1 VTNFLYCFDSNY
13 NVQATVSISTLLEK
27 YDSEVN
33 LYILHD
39 NPRLFEKYKTK
50 LKKYK
55 NLNKI
60 EIYKFEDTNYD
71 FPNLNNSHVS
81 YATYFRMFISNYLP
95 QDIDFLIYLDADILC
110 LSNPRFV
117 LDEEINKLK
126 NSDNVLTGLNEEVS
140 TLHKQKLGLK
150 NNRYFNAGLI
160 IINYQKWSKPE
171 TIENFLNIMNS
182 KFANIEFWDQ
192 DILNIYFDGK
202 FSNLPINLNYIS
214 PDGKALYEKQINFLH
229 FAGSNKPWY
238 FENTFKEISKYY
250 NREYMKVF
258 RNKYHVTF
266 KFKKHEI
273 PIFIDIC
280 KTKNVKFSDKVK
292 MVYGI
297 LKTKM
302 YH

>member
-1 VTNFLYCFDSNY
+1 MTNFLYCFDSNY

-50 LKKYK
+50 LKKYN

-95 QDIDFLIYLDADILC
+95 EDLDFLIYLDADILC
-110 LSNPRFV
+110 LSNPRSV
-117 LDEEINKLK
+117 IEEEINKLK
-126 NSDNVLTGLNEEVS
+126 SSDNVLTGLNEEIS
-140 TLHKQKLGLK
+140 TSHKLRLGLK

-160 IINYQKWSKPE
+160 IINYEKWSKPE
-171 TIENFLNIMNS
+171 TVDNLLDIMKSNYG
-182 KFANIEFWDQ
+182 NIEFWDQ

-202 FSNLPINLNYIS
+202 FSDLPINLNYIS
-214 PDGKALYEKQINFLH
+214 PDGKNVYEEQINFLH
-229 FAGSNKPWY
+229 YAGSNKPWY
-238 FENTFKEISKYY
+238 FENTFNQISNYY
-250 NREYMKVF
+250 NKEYKKVF

-273 PIFIDIC
+273 PMLIDIL
-280 KTKNVKFSDKVK
+280 KAKSINFSDKLK
-292 MVYGI
+292 MIYSI

-302 YH
+302 YF

>member
-1 VTNFLYCFDSNY
+1 MTNFLYCFDSNY
-13 NVQATVSISTLLEK
+13 NVQATVSISALLEK

-39 NPRLFEKYKTK
+39 NPILFEKYTAK

-60 EIYKFEDTNYD
+60 EIFKFEDTNYD

-95 QDIDFLIYLDADILC
+95 KDLDFLIYLDADILC
-110 LSNPRFV
+110 LSNPRSV
-117 LDEEINKLK
+117 IEEEINKLK
-126 NSDNVLTGLNEEVS
+126 SSDNVLTGLNEEIS
-140 TLHKQKLGLK
+140 TSHKQRLGLK

-160 IINYQKWSKPE
+160 IINYEKWSKPE
-171 TIENFLNIMNS
+171 TVNNLLDIMKSNYG
-182 KFANIEFWDQ
+182 NIEFWDQ

-202 FSNLPINLNYIS
+202 FSDLPINLNYIS
-214 PDGKALYEKQINFLH
+214 PDGKNVYEEQINFLH
-229 FAGSNKPWY
+229 YAGSNKPWY
-238 FENTFKEISKYY
+238 FENTFNQISDYY
-250 NREYMKVF
+250 NKEYKKVF

-273 PIFIDIC
+273 PMFLHIC
-280 KTKNVKFSDKVK
+280 KTKSITFSDKVR
-292 MVYGI
+292 MIYSI
-297 LKTKM
+297 LKTKI
-302 YH
+302 YY

>member
-95 QDIDFLIYLDADILC
+95 QDMDFLIYLDADILC

-117 LDEEINKLK
+117 LEEEINKLK

-140 TLHKQKLGLK
+140 TLHKQRLGLK

-182 KFANIEFWDQ
+182 KFAYIEFWDQ

-214 PDGKALYEKQINFLH
+214 PDGKALYEEQINFLH

-280 KTKNVKFSDKVK
+280 KTKNVKFSDKVR

-297 LKTKM
+297 LKTKI

>member
-1 VTNFLYCFDSNY
+1 MTNFLYCFDSNY

-95 QDIDFLIYLDADILC
+95 QDMDFLIYLDADILC

-117 LDEEINKLK
+117 LEEEINKLK

-140 TLHKQKLGLK
+140 TLHKQRLGLK

-171 TIENFLNIMNS
+171 TIDNLLNIMTVS
-182 KFANIEFWDQ
+182 YTH
-192 DILNIYFDGK
+192 LT
-202 FSNLPINLNYIS
+202 LPTMS
-214 PDGKALYEKQINFLH
+214 
-229 FAGSNKPWY
+229 
-238 FENTFKEISKYY
+238 
-250 NREYMKVF
+250 
-258 RNKYHVTF
+258 
-266 KFKKHEI
+266 
-273 PIFIDIC
+273 
-280 KTKNVKFSDKVK
+280 
-292 MVYGI
+292 
-297 LKTKM
+297 
-302 YH
+302 

>member
-1 VTNFLYCFDSNY
+1 MTNFLYCFDSKY

-39 NPRLFEKYKTK
+39 NPILFEKYTAK

-60 EIYKFEDTNYD
+60 EIFKFEDTNYD
-71 FPNLNNSHVS
+71 FPNLNNSHVT

-95 QDIDFLIYLDADILC
+95 KDLDFLIYLDADILC
-110 LSNPRFV
+110 LSNPRSV
-117 LDEEINKLK
+117 IEEEINKLK
-126 NSDNVLTGLNEEVS
+126 SSDNVLTGLNEEIS
-140 TLHKQKLGLK
+140 TSHKQRLGLK

-160 IINYQKWSKPE
+160 IINYEKWSKPE
-171 TIENFLNIMNS
+171 TVNNLLDIMKSNYG
-182 KFANIEFWDQ
+182 NIEFWDQ

-202 FSNLPINLNYIS
+202 FSDLPINLNYIS
-214 PDGKALYEKQINFLH
+214 PDGKNVYEEQINFLH
-229 FAGSNKPWY
+229 YAGSNKPWY
-238 FENTFKEISKYY
+238 FENTFNQISDYY
-250 NREYMKVF
+250 NKEYKKVF

-273 PIFIDIC
+273 PMFLHIC
-280 KTKNVKFSDKVK
+280 KTKSINFSDKVR
-292 MVYGI
+292 MIYSI
-297 LKTKM
+297 LKTKI
-302 YH
+302 YY

>member
-1 VTNFLYCFDSNY
+1 MTNFLYCFDSNY

-95 QDIDFLIYLDADILC
+95 QDMDFLIYLDADILC

-117 LDEEINKLK
+117 LEEEINKLK

-140 TLHKQKLGLK
+140 ILHKQKLGLK

-280 KTKNVKFSDKVK
+280 KTKNVKFSDKVR

>member
-1 VTNFLYCFDSNY
+1 MTNFLYCFDSNY

-95 QDIDFLIYLDADILC
+95 QDMDFLIYLDADILC

-117 LDEEINKLK
+117 LEEEINKLK

-140 TLHKQKLGLK
+140 TLHKQRLGLK

-182 KFANIEFWDQ
+182 KFAYIEFWDQ

-214 PDGKALYEKQINFLH
+214 PDGKALYEQQINFLH

-280 KTKNVKFSDKVK
+280 KTKNVKFSDKVR

-297 LKTKM
+297 LKTKI

>member
-1 VTNFLYCFDSNY
+1 MTNFLYCFDSNY

-39 NPRLFEKYKTK
+39 NPILFEKYTAK

-60 EIYKFEDTNYD
+60 EIFKFEDTNYD

-95 QDIDFLIYLDADILC
+95 KDLDFLIYLDADILC
-110 LSNPRFV
+110 LSNPRSV
-117 LDEEINKLK
+117 IEEEINKLK
-126 NSDNVLTGLNEEVS
+126 SSDNVLTGLNEEIS
-140 TLHKQKLGLK
+140 TSHKQRLGLK

-160 IINYQKWSKPE
+160 IINYEKWSKPE
-171 TIENFLNIMNS
+171 TVNNLLDIMKSNYG
-182 KFANIEFWDQ
+182 NIEFWDQ

-202 FSNLPINLNYIS
+202 FSDLPINLNYIS
-214 PDGKALYEKQINFLH
+214 PDGKNVYEEQINFLH
-229 FAGSNKPWY
+229 YAGSNKPWY
-238 FENTFKEISKYY
+238 FENTFNQISDYY
-250 NREYMKVF
+250 NKEYKKVF

-273 PIFIDIC
+273 PMFLHIC
-280 KTKNVKFSDKVK
+280 KTKSITFSDKVR
-292 MVYGI
+292 MIYSI
-297 LKTKM
+297 LKTKI
-302 YH
+302 YY

>member
-39 NPRLFEKYKTK
+39 NPILFKKYTAK

-60 EIYKFEDTNYD
+60 EIFKFEDTNYD

-95 QDIDFLIYLDADILC
+95 KDLDFLIYLDADILC
-110 LSNPRFV
+110 LSNPRSV
-117 LDEEINKLK
+117 IEEEINKLK
-126 NSDNVLTGLNEEVS
+126 SSDNVLTGLNEEIS
-140 TLHKQKLGLK
+140 TSHKQRLGLK

-160 IINYQKWSKPE
+160 IINYEKWSKPE
-171 TIENFLNIMNS
+171 TVNNLLDIMKSNYG
-182 KFANIEFWDQ
+182 NIEFWDQ

-202 FSNLPINLNYIS
+202 FSDLPINLNYIS
-214 PDGKALYEKQINFLH
+214 PDGKNVYEEQINFLH
-229 FAGSNKPWY
+229 YAGSNKPWY
-238 FENTFKEISKYY
+238 FENTFNQISDYY
-250 NREYMKVF
+250 NKEYKKVF

-273 PIFIDIC
+273 PMFLHIC
-280 KTKNVKFSDKVK
+280 KTKSINFSDKVR
-292 MVYGI
+292 MIYSI
-297 LKTKM
+297 FKTKI
-302 YH
+302 YY

>member
-39 NPRLFEKYKTK
+39 NPRLFKKYKTK

-140 TLHKQKLGLK
+140 TLHKQRLGLK

-280 KTKNVKFSDKVK
+280 KTKNVKFSDKVR

>member
-1 VTNFLYCFDSNY
+1 MTNFLYCFDSNY

-95 QDIDFLIYLDADILC
+95 QDMDFLIYLDADILC

-140 TLHKQKLGLK
+140 TLHKKRLGLK

-182 KFANIEFWDQ
+182 KFAYIEFWDQ

-214 PDGKALYEKQINFLH
+214 PDGKALYEEQINFLH

-280 KTKNVKFSDKVK
+280 KTKNVKFSDKVR

-297 LKTKM
+297 LKTKI

>member
-1 VTNFLYCFDSNY
+1 MTNFLYCFDSNY

-60 EIYKFEDTNYD
+60 EIFKFEDTNYD

-95 QDIDFLIYLDADILC
+95 KDLDFLIYLDADILC
-110 LSNPRFV
+110 LSNPRSV
-117 LDEEINKLK
+117 IEEEINKLK
-126 NSDNVLTGLNEEVS
+126 SSDNVLTGLNEEIS
-140 TLHKQKLGLK
+140 TSHKQRLGLK

-160 IINYQKWSKPE
+160 IINYEKWSKPE
-171 TIENFLNIMNS
+171 TVDNLLDIMKSNYG
-182 KFANIEFWDQ
+182 NIEFWDQ

-202 FSNLPINLNYIS
+202 FSDLPINLNYIS
-214 PDGKALYEKQINFLH
+214 PDGKNVYEEQINFLH
-229 FAGSNKPWY
+229 YAGSNKPWY
-238 FENTFKEISKYY
+238 FENTFNQISDYY
-250 NREYMKVF
+250 NKEYKKVF

-273 PIFIDIC
+273 PMFLDIF
-280 KTKNVKFSDKVK
+280 KTKSINFSDKVR
-292 MVYGI
+292 MIYSI
-297 LKTKM
+297 FKTKI
-302 YH
+302 YY

>member
-1 VTNFLYCFDSNY
+1 MTNFLYCFDSNY
-13 NVQATVSISTLLEK
+13 NVQATVSISALLEK

-39 NPRLFEKYKTK
+39 NPILFEKHTAK

-60 EIYKFEDTNYD
+60 EIFKFEDTNYD

-95 QDIDFLIYLDADILC
+95 KDLDFLIYLDADILC
-110 LSNPRFV
+110 LSNPRSV
-117 LDEEINKLK
+117 IEEEINKLK
-126 NSDNVLTGLNEEVS
+126 SSDNVLTGLNEEIS
-140 TLHKQKLGLK
+140 TSHKLRLGLK

-160 IINYQKWSKPE
+160 IINYEKWSKPE
-171 TIENFLNIMNS
+171 TVNNLLDIMKSNYG
-182 KFANIEFWDQ
+182 NIEFWDQ

-202 FSNLPINLNYIS
+202 FSDLPINLNYIS
-214 PDGKALYEKQINFLH
+214 PDGKNVYEEQINFLH
-229 FAGSNKPWY
+229 YAGSNKPWY
-238 FENTFKEISKYY
+238 FENTFNQISDYY
-250 NREYMKVF
+250 NKEYKKVF

-273 PIFIDIC
+273 PMFLHIC
-280 KTKNVKFSDKVK
+280 KTKSITFSDKVR
-292 MVYGI
+292 MIYSI
-297 LKTKM
+297 LKTKI
-302 YH
+302 YY

>member
-1 VTNFLYCFDSNY
+1 MTNFLYCFDSKY

-39 NPRLFEKYKTK
+39 NPKLFENYTTK
-50 LKKYK
+50 LKKYN

-60 EIYKFEDTNYD
+60 EIFKFLDKSYN
-71 FPNLNNSHVS
+71 FPNLNDSHVS

-95 QDIDFLIYLDADILC
+95 EDLDFLIYLDADILC
-110 LSNPRFV
+110 LSNPRPAIE
-117 LDEEINKLK
+117 EEINKLK
-126 NSDNVLTGLNEEVS
+126 SSDNVLAGLNEEIS
-140 TLHKQKLGLK
+140 SSHKEKLGLK

-171 TIENFLNIMNS
+171 IINDLLNIMYSN
-182 KFANIEFWDQ
+182 FGNIEFWDQ

-202 FSNLPINLNYIS
+202 FTDLPIKLNYIS
-214 PDGKALYEKQINFLH
+214 PDGKNVYQDQINFLH
-229 FAGSNKPWY
+229 YAGSNKPWY
-238 FENTFKEISKYY
+238 FENTFNQISNYY
-250 NREYMKVF
+250 NKEYRKIF

-273 PIFIDIC
+273 PIFINIC
-280 KTKNVKFSDKVK
+280 KNKNIKFSDKIK
-292 MVYGI
+292 MI
-297 LKTKM
+297 FSIIKTKM
-302 YH
+302 YF

>member
-1 VTNFLYCFDSNY
+1 MTNFLYCFDSNY

-39 NPRLFEKYKTK
+39 NPILFEKYTAK

-60 EIYKFEDTNYD
+60 EIFKFEDTNYD
-71 FPNLNNSHVS
+71 FPNLNNSHVT

-95 QDIDFLIYLDADILC
+95 KDLDFLIYLDADILC
-110 LSNPRFV
+110 LSNPRSV
-117 LDEEINKLK
+117 IEEEINKLK
-126 NSDNVLTGLNEEVS
+126 SSDNVLTGLNEEIS
-140 TLHKQKLGLK
+140 TSHKQRLGLK

-160 IINYQKWSKPE
+160 IINYEKWSKPE
-171 TIENFLNIMNS
+171 TVNNLLNIMKSNY
-182 KFANIEFWDQ
+182 ANIEFWDQ

-202 FSNLPINLNYIS
+202 FSDLPNNLNYIS
-214 PDGKALYEKQINFLH
+214 PDGKNVYEEQINFLH
-229 FAGSNKPWY
+229 YAGSNKPWY
-238 FENTFKEISKYY
+238 FENTFNQISDYY
-250 NREYMKVF
+250 NKEYKKVF

-273 PIFIDIC
+273 PMFLHIC
-280 KTKNVKFSDKVK
+280 KTKSINFSDKVR
-292 MVYGI
+292 MIYSI
-297 LKTKM
+297 LKTKI
-302 YH
+302 YY

>member
-1 VTNFLYCFDSNY
+1 M
-13 NVQATVSISTLLEK
+13 LEK

-95 QDIDFLIYLDADILC
+95 QDMDFLIYLDADILC

-117 LDEEINKLK
+117 LEEEINKLK

-140 TLHKQKLGLK
+140 TLHKQRLGLK

-214 PDGKALYEKQINFLH
+214 PDGKALYEEQINFLH

-273 PIFIDIC
+273 PMFIDIC
-280 KTKNVKFSDKVK
+280 KTKNVKFSDKVR

-297 LKTKM
+297 LKTKI

>member
-1 VTNFLYCFDSNY
+1 MTNFLYCFDSNY

-95 QDIDFLIYLDADILC
+95 QDMDFLIYLDADILC
-110 LSNPRFV
+110 LSNPKFV
-117 LDEEINKLK
+117 LEEEINKLK
-126 NSDNVLTGLNEEVS
+126 NSDNVLAGLNEEVS
-140 TLHKQKLGLK
+140 TLHKQRLGLK

-280 KTKNVKFSDKVK
+280 KTKNVKFSDKVR

-297 LKTKM
+297 LKTKI

>member
-1 VTNFLYCFDSNY
+1 MTNFLYCFDSNY

-39 NPRLFEKYKTK
+39 NPILFKKYTAK

-60 EIYKFEDTNYD
+60 EIFKFEDTNYD

-95 QDIDFLIYLDADILC
+95 KDLDFLIYLDADILC
-110 LSNPRFV
+110 LSNPRSV
-117 LDEEINKLK
+117 IEEEINKLK
-126 NSDNVLTGLNEEVS
+126 SSDNVLTGLNEEIS
-140 TLHKQKLGLK
+140 TSHKQRLGLK

-160 IINYQKWSKPE
+160 IINYEKWSKPE
-171 TIENFLNIMNS
+171 TVNNLLDIMKSNYG
-182 KFANIEFWDQ
+182 NIEFWDQ

-202 FSNLPINLNYIS
+202 FSDLPINLNYIS
-214 PDGKALYEKQINFLH
+214 PDGKNVYEEQINFLH
-229 FAGSNKPWY
+229 YAGSNKPWY
-238 FENTFKEISKYY
+238 FENTFNQISDYY
-250 NREYMKVF
+250 NKEYKKVF

-273 PIFIDIC
+273 PMFLHIC
-280 KTKNVKFSDKVK
+280 KTKSINFSDKVR
-292 MVYGI
+292 MIYSI
-297 LKTKM
+297 FKTKI
-302 YH
+302 YY

>member
-1 VTNFLYCFDSNY
+1 
-13 NVQATVSISTLLEK
+13 
-27 YDSEVN
+27 
-33 LYILHD
+33 
-39 NPRLFEKYKTK
+39 
-50 LKKYK
+50 
-55 NLNKI
+55 
-60 EIYKFEDTNYD
+60 
-71 FPNLNNSHVS
+71 
-81 YATYFRMFISNYLP
+81 MFISNYLP
-95 QDIDFLIYLDADILC
+95 QDMDFLIYLDADILC

-140 TLHKQKLGLK
+140 TLHKQRLGLK

-280 KTKNVKFSDKVK
+280 KTKNVKFSDKVR

>member
-1 VTNFLYCFDSNY
+1 MTNFLYCFDSNY

>member
-1 VTNFLYCFDSNY
+1 MTNFLYCFDSNY

-39 NPRLFEKYKTK
+39 NPILFEKYTAK

-60 EIYKFEDTNYD
+60 EIFKFEDTNYD
-71 FPNLNNSHVS
+71 FPNLNNSHVT

-95 QDIDFLIYLDADILC
+95 KDLDFLIYLDADILC
-110 LSNPRFV
+110 LSNPRSV
-117 LDEEINKLK
+117 IEEEINKLK
-126 NSDNVLTGLNEEVS
+126 SSDNVLTGLNEEIS
-140 TLHKQKLGLK
+140 TSHKQRLGLK

-160 IINYQKWSKPE
+160 IINYEKWSKPE
-171 TIENFLNIMNS
+171 TVNNLLDIMKSNYG
-182 KFANIEFWDQ
+182 NIEFWDQ

-202 FSNLPINLNYIS
+202 FSDLPINLNYIS
-214 PDGKALYEKQINFLH
+214 PDGKNVYEEQINFLH
-229 FAGSNKPWY
+229 YAGSNKPWY
-238 FENTFKEISKYY
+238 FENTFNQISDYY
-250 NREYMKVF
+250 NKEYKKVF

-273 PIFIDIC
+273 PMFLHIC
-280 KTKNVKFSDKVK
+280 KTKSINFSDKVR
-292 MVYGI
+292 MIYSI
-297 LKTKM
+297 LKTKI
-302 YH
+302 YY

>member
-1 VTNFLYCFDSNY
+1 MTNFLYCFDSNY

-39 NPRLFEKYKTK
+39 NPILFKKYTAK
-50 LKKYK
+50 LKKYN

-60 EIYKFEDTNYD
+60 EIFKFEDTNYD

-95 QDIDFLIYLDADILC
+95 KDLDFLIYLDADILC
-110 LSNPRFV
+110 LSNPRSV
-117 LDEEINKLK
+117 IEEEINKLK
-126 NSDNVLTGLNEEVS
+126 SSDNVLTGLNEEIS
-140 TLHKQKLGLK
+140 TSHKQRLGLK

-160 IINYQKWSKPE
+160 IINYEKWSKPE
-171 TIENFLNIMNS
+171 TVNNLLDIMKSNYG
-182 KFANIEFWDQ
+182 NIEFWDQ

-202 FSNLPINLNYIS
+202 FSDLPINLNYIS
-214 PDGKALYEKQINFLH
+214 PDGKNVYEEQINFLH
-229 FAGSNKPWY
+229 YAGSNKPWY
-238 FENTFKEISKYY
+238 FENTFNQISDYY
-250 NREYMKVF
+250 NKEYKKVF

-273 PIFIDIC
+273 PMFLHIC
-280 KTKNVKFSDKVK
+280 KTKSINFSDKVR
-292 MVYGI
+292 MIYSI
-297 LKTKM
+297 FKTKI
-302 YH
+302 YY

>member
-1 VTNFLYCFDSNY
+1 MTNFLYCFDSNY

-39 NPRLFEKYKTK
+39 NPILFKKYTAK

-60 EIYKFEDTNYD
+60 EIFKFEDTNYD
-71 FPNLNNSHVS
+71 FPNLNNSHVT

-95 QDIDFLIYLDADILC
+95 KDLDFLIYLDADILC
-110 LSNPRFV
+110 LSNPRSV
-117 LDEEINKLK
+117 IEEEINKLK
-126 NSDNVLTGLNEEVS
+126 SSDNVLTGLNEEIS
-140 TLHKQKLGLK
+140 TSHKQRLGLK

-160 IINYQKWSKPE
+160 IINYEKWSKPE
-171 TIENFLNIMNS
+171 TVNNLLDIMKSNYG
-182 KFANIEFWDQ
+182 NIEFWDQ

-202 FSNLPINLNYIS
+202 FSDLPINLNYIS
-214 PDGKALYEKQINFLH
+214 PDGKNVYEEQINFLH
-229 FAGSNKPWY
+229 YAGSNKPWY
-238 FENTFKEISKYY
+238 FENTFNQISDYY
-250 NREYMKVF
+250 NKEYKKVF

-273 PIFIDIC
+273 PMFLHIC
-280 KTKNVKFSDKVK
+280 KTKSINFSDKVR
-292 MVYGI
+292 MIYSI
-297 LKTKM
+297 LKTKI
-302 YH
+302 YY

>member
-1 VTNFLYCFDSNY
+1 MINILYCFDSNY

-39 NPRLFEKYKTK
+39 NPRLFAKYKTK
-50 LKKYK
+50 LKKYS

-60 EIYKFEDTNYD
+60 EIFKFEDTNHD

-95 QDIDFLIYLDADILC
+95 EDLDFLIYLDADILC
-110 LSNPRFV
+110 LSNPRSV
-117 LDEEINKLK
+117 IEEEINKLK
-126 NSDNVLTGLNEEVS
+126 SSDNILAGLNEEIS
-140 TLHKQKLGLK
+140 TSHKQRLGLK

-160 IINYQKWSKPE
+160 LINYQKWSKSV
-171 TIENFLNIMNS
+171 NVDNLLNIMKSN
-182 KFANIEFWDQ
+182 FTNIEFWDQ

-202 FSNLPINLNYIS
+202 FSDLPINLNYIS
-214 PDGKALYEKQINFLH
+214 PDGKNLYGEQINFLH

-238 FENTFKEISKYY
+238 FENTFNQFSNYY
-250 NREYMKVF
+250 NNEYRKVF

-273 PIFIDIC
+273 PMLIDIF
-280 KTKNVKFSDKVK
+280 KAKSINFSDKLK
-292 MVYGI
+292 MIYSI

-302 YH
+302 YF

>member
-1 VTNFLYCFDSNY
+1 MTNFLYCFDSNY

-39 NPRLFEKYKTK
+39 NPILFKKYTAK

-60 EIYKFEDTNYD
+60 EIFKFEDTNYD

-95 QDIDFLIYLDADILC
+95 KDLDFLIYLDADILC
-110 LSNPRFV
+110 LSNPRSV
-117 LDEEINKLK
+117 IEEEINKLK
-126 NSDNVLTGLNEEVS
+126 SSDNVLTGLNEEIS
-140 TLHKQKLGLK
+140 TSHKQRLGLK

-160 IINYQKWSKPE
+160 IINYEKWSKPE
-171 TIENFLNIMNS
+171 TVDNLLDIMKSNYG
-182 KFANIEFWDQ
+182 NIEFWDQ

-202 FSNLPINLNYIS
+202 FSDLPINLNYIS
-214 PDGKALYEKQINFLH
+214 PDGKNVYEEQINFLH
-229 FAGSNKPWY
+229 YAGSNKPWY
-238 FENTFKEISKYY
+238 FENTFNQISDYY
-250 NREYMKVF
+250 NKEYKKVF

-273 PIFIDIC
+273 PMFLDIC
-280 KTKNVKFSDKVK
+280 KTKSINFSDKVR
-292 MVYGI
+292 MIYSI
-297 LKTKM
+297 LKTKI
-302 YH
+302 YY

>member
-1 VTNFLYCFDSNY
+1 MTNFLYCFDSNY

-39 NPRLFEKYKTK
+39 NPILFEKYTAK

-60 EIYKFEDTNYD
+60 EIFKFEDTNYD

-95 QDIDFLIYLDADILC
+95 KDLDFLIYLDADILC
-110 LSNPRFV
+110 LSNPRSV
-117 LDEEINKLK
+117 IEEEINKLK
-126 NSDNVLTGLNEEVS
+126 SSDNVLTGLNEEIS
-140 TLHKQKLGLK
+140 TSHKQRLGLK

-160 IINYQKWSKPE
+160 IINYEKWSKPE
-171 TIENFLNIMNS
+171 TVNNLLDIMKSNYG
-182 KFANIEFWDQ
+182 NIEFWDQ

-202 FSNLPINLNYIS
+202 FSDLPINLNYIS
-214 PDGKALYEKQINFLH
+214 PDGKNVYEEQINFLH
-229 FAGSNKPWY
+229 YAGSNKPWY
-238 FENTFKEISKYY
+238 FENTFNQISDYY
-250 NREYMKVF
+250 NKEYKKVF

-273 PIFIDIC
+273 PMFLHIC
-280 KTKNVKFSDKVK
+280 KTKSINFSDKVR
-292 MVYGI
+292 MIYSI
-297 LKTKM
+297 LKTKI
-302 YH
+302 YY

>member
-1 VTNFLYCFDSNY
+1 MTNFLYCFDSNY
-13 NVQATVSISTLLEK
+13 NVHATVSISTLLEK

-95 QDIDFLIYLDADILC
+95 QYIDFLIYLDADILC

-140 TLHKQKLGLK
+140 TLHKQRLGLK

-280 KTKNVKFSDKVK
+280 KTKNVKFSDKVR

>member
-1 VTNFLYCFDSNY
+1 MTNFLYCFDSNY

-140 TLHKQKLGLK
+140 TLHKQRLGLK

-182 KFANIEFWDQ
+182 KFAYIEFWDQ

-214 PDGKALYEKQINFLH
+214 PDGKALYEEQINFLH

-280 KTKNVKFSDKVK
+280 KTRNIKFSDKVR